1 MRTKKIFCA
10 VCAFFIFA
18 NFISA
23 ENSADEI
30 LATKNSANEI
40 LANKNSADE
49 ILATKNSA
57 TKNSTN
63 ENSADEILIAK
74 NSANENFASGNSADE
89 ILLAENLATKNSANE
104 NSANKNS
111 ADEILANK
119 NSADEILIT
128 KNSVTENSADENSA
142 TENSTNE
149 ILSAKNSATENSTNE
164 ILSAKN
170 SATENSTNENSA
182 TKNSANEILSAKKL
196 ATENSADEILIAK
209 NSTNKNS
216 ANEIL
221 IAKNSVTENSADE
234 ILIAKNSVTEN
245 SADEILIAK
254 NSADEILA
262 TKNSATKNSTN
273 ENSADK
279 NSSAGKSAFELNP
292 VSDGIFFGAA
302 ATFALSAYIV
312 EKKAS
317 FPEYDGRTYDLDDVN
332 SFDRKFAK
340 KYNRTLDNLGTVT
353 CAINLAL
360 PFAIYGGSAIA
371 GDFSSADFLTML
383 TMYAE
388 AYLVDYGAK
397 NFLKMGIKRVR
408 PYMYFDDF
416 PRDALDDYDFE
427 FSSPSGHTTDSFLGA
442 GFLTYTFCRYFPDSR
457 LKIPVIASA
466 YTVAA
471 TTAVLRVSS
480 GNHFVSDTIFGAV
493 LGTVCG
499 IGVPVFH
506 EFIAKKISAG
516 DSQKKGDVKIS
527 VTPES
532 FSFRFFF

>member
-1 MRTKKIFCA
+1 MRTKKNFCA

-23 ENSADEI
+23 ENSAM
-30 LATKNSANEI
+30 
-40 LANKNSADE
+40 
-49 ILATKNSA
+49 
-57 TKNSTN
+57 KNSTN
-63 ENSADEILIAK
+63 ENSANEILAGK
-74 NSANENFASGNSADE
+74 
-89 ILLAENLATKNSANE
+89 ILLAE
-104 NSANKNS
+104 
-111 ADEILANK
+111 
-119 NSADEILIT
+119 
-128 KNSVTENSADENSA
+128 
-142 TENSTNE
+142 
-149 ILSAKNSATENSTNE
+149 
-164 ILSAKN
+164 
-170 SATENSTNENSA
+170 
-182 TKNSANEILSAKKL
+182 
-196 ATENSADEILIAK
+196 
-209 NSTNKNS
+209 NS

-234 ILIAKNSVTEN
+234 ILMAKNSATE
-245 SADEILIAK
+245 